1 MERRVGG
8 AGPFD
13 DGKLIPLHFQR
24 GNVEEERESLHVPL
38 LMSCTSLFKT
48 WWTEAAWPGMGLFGE
63 SYLLFSIGLIK
74 PFWKILYP
82 DCFSYKSCSP
92 QLLNSLTYSA
102 VLGVIFGMGFI
113 GLAANRMGRRMG
125 GIITA
130 SFMSAGAIGLT
141 SITFFFA
148 NDARTLFLSM
158 SVLLFVFGFGVGGEY
173 PMSSATATEKAM
185 GDMKQKLKREI
196 DREAAPKSG
205 SARLREDASR
215 HPMHHVHVDVGGE
228 LSEDLVEQFRNI
240 KRGQAV
246 QLVFMSQGTGIL
258 MNSLS
263 LVLLLIVF
271 RQYGNDVAD
280 GDYSSSALF
289 AIWRIVYSIGALV
302 LTFVL
307 VTRIMYLQESSVWSD
322 DKDRRGR
329 LNRAALSDD
338 VDVVSLDEPE
348 PLTPTV
354 SNVSSLSTP
363 SSVMLG
369 DILLYPG
376 FREIAK
382 EDLTATRMCL
392 LGGPS
397 VSTDYILFS
406 PVFLIQ
412 LCSYYFDIMAA
423 ASSELPWHGFCG
435 TCHFMAT
442 SFFRVLSCS
451 PSPVSRLHCWN

>member
-1 MERRVGG
+1 M
-8 AGPFD
+8 
-13 DGKLIPLHFQR
+13 
-24 GNVEEERESLHVPL
+24 
-38 LMSCTSLFKT
+38 
-48 WWTEAAWPGMGLFGE
+48 
-63 SYLLFSIGLIK
+63 
-74 PFWKILYP
+74 
-82 DCFSYKSCSP
+82 
-92 QLLNSLTYSA
+92 
-102 VLGVIFGMGFI
+102 
-113 GLAANRMGRRMG
+113 
-125 GIITA
+125 TA

-185 GDMKQKLKREI
+185 GDMRQKLKREI
-196 DREAAPKSG
+196 DREAATKSG
-205 SARLREDASR
+205 SGGLRDDDSR
-215 HPMHHVHVDVGGE
+215 HPMYHVEVGGE
-228 LSEDLVEQFRNI
+228 SEDLVEQSRKI

-263 LVLLLIVF
+263 LVLLLVVF
-271 RQYGNDVAD
+271 RQYGSDVAD

-322 DKDRRGR
+322 DKDQRER
-329 LNRAALSDD
+329 LNRTAPSD
-338 VDVVSLDEPE
+338 VDVGSLDAPE

-369 DILLYPG
+369 DILSYPG
-376 FREIAK
+376 LREISK
-382 EDLTATRMCL
+382 EDLIATRMCL
-392 LGGPS
+392 FGGPS
-397 VSTDYILFS
+397 VSIDYIFS
-406 PVFLIQ
+406 HALSSF
-412 LCSYYFDIMAA
+412 SSAA
-423 ASSELPWHGFCG
+423 ALSTLWLPHLRNFHG
-435 TCHFMAT
+435 MAT
-442 SFFRVLSCS
+442 VGRVIL
-451 PSPVSRLHCWN
+451 W